1 MAEIK
6 KKLGA
11 TFNPDTNAVDF
22 RLYSAG
28 ASSVVLEIFENPAD
42 EEALATFPLKKSEDN
57 VWETSIKKYALF
69 NLHKPFYYAYRVFGK
84 GRFFDDSRLAYDPW
98 ARALSYD
105 KTRKNYQIK
114 SEFFIYE
121 PKIVTP
127 IPARPIANEVI
138 GEAHIKDLTINS
150 GFEFAG
156 TCHAAAKYAKKIQ
169 ELGITMIEFLP
180 LNDFD
185 DNSNYWGYMPLSY
198 FALLKKYFKAETS
211 ADMLSEFQ
219 DMINEFHKCGI
230 KVCMDMVYNHSAN
243 NASLRLIDGENYYK
257 FDELGNLLNHSCC
270 GNDIKMTNPAV
281 WSLVAD
287 SLAYFANLGVDA
299 FRFDLGLALM
309 DTTSVGE
316 AIYDNKTSLFAHLPE
331 LLLER
336 GVKVSDGYTDGVIFI
351 TEPWTCGGKG
361 NYALGK
367 FPDFVYEWND
377 VARNVIRSSTI
388 RPNEVNP
395 EALYNLTEGSKQ
407 IYDERTRSIN
417 YIASHDG
424 LTLRDLNTYYKDGWE
439 ICGDHFGDTLAQ
451 MRSIKKQ
458 ILLLTLSTGTPMFQI
473 GDLIGHTKGG
483 KSDSYQDDSD
493 INYLDFS
500 SIEKNPKLK
509 EIFDFWQIALNFRKE
524 YKPQNW
530 KRKYFSASGSEISDF
545 KEYQNQFLGYLSKCN
560 ENRFYVAISGSSDD
574 LYFALP
580 QNFENMS
587 WKKIVSNLDNDV
599 EAWDICHLKPYE
611 IAIFKES

>member
-1 MAEIK
+1 MAEIN

-11 TFNPDTNAVDF
+11 TFNPATNAVDF

-28 ASSVVLEIFENPAD
+28 ASSIVLEIFENPTD

-84 GRFFDDSRLAYDPW
+84 GRFFDEARLAYDPW
-98 ARALSYD
+98 ACALSYN
-105 KTRKNYQIK
+105 KTLKNYQIK
-114 SEFFIYE
+114 SEFFLYE

-127 IPARPIANEVI
+127 ISARSIADEVI
-138 GEAHIKDLTINS
+138 GEVHIKDLTINS
-150 GFEFAG
+150 GLEFAG
-156 TCHAAAKYAKKIQ
+156 TCYAAAKYAKKIQ

-198 FALLKKYFKAETS
+198 FAFLKKYFKSETS

-230 KVCMDMVYNHSAN
+230 KVCMDMVYNHTAN

-257 FDELGNLLNHSCC
+257 FDELGNFLNHSCC
-270 GNDIKMTNPAV
+270 GNDVNMTNPAV
-281 WSLVAD
+281 WNLVAD

-309 DTTSVGE
+309 DTSSIGE
-316 AIYDNKTSLFAHLPE
+316 AIYDNKTSLFANLPN
-331 LLLER
+331 LLEKR
-336 GVKVSDGYTDGVIFI
+336 GIKVSDGTTDGVIFI

-367 FPDFVYEWND
+367 FPEFVYEWND

-395 EALYNLTEGSKQ
+395 EAIYNLTEGSKQ
-407 IYDERTRSIN
+407 IYENKTRAIN

-458 ILLLTLSTGTPMFQI
+458 ILLLTLSSGTPMLQI
-473 GDLIGHTKGG
+473 GDLIGHTKQG

-524 YKPQNW
+524 YEPQNW
-530 KRKYFSASGSEISDF
+530 QRKYFSASASEISDF
-545 KEYQNQFLGYLSKCN
+545 KEYQNQFLGYLAKCDN
-560 ENRFYVAISGSSDD
+560 TRFYVAISGSSDD

-580 QNFENMS
+580 QNSENLA
-587 WKKIVSNLDNDV
+587 WKKVISNLNNDV